1 MSDRSRSKR
10 YALTKI
16 ETLKTLALQGLNE
29 SWDSFPLCSVILNF
43 IEKLATRCQFSKG
56 DVDDND
62 ANEGVKNSA
71 YSAGS
76 IHQIKYDSRQKE
88 AQRELCA
95 SFNLLVEICKLQ
107 ITA

>member
-1 MSDRSRSKR
+1 
-10 YALTKI
+10 L
-16 ETLKTLALQGLNE
+16 E
-29 SWDSFPLCSVILNF
+29 
-43 IEKLATRCQFSKG
+43 G